1 MIVDT
6 HIHLY
11 DEKYEKDFPKIIDDA
26 FKKSVSKMVVVGF
39 DFLSSQKAVQMAV
52 NYPNLYASVGL
63 HPSEVGKHLHE
74 DLSWI
79 KDLSK
84 NPKVVAIGEIG
95 LDYYWDKSFKEL
107 QQKQF
112 VNQIDIANELGLPV
126 IVHNRE
132 AANDTFQI
140 LKQKKPRGVLHCYS
154 GSVEMAR
161 EFVKL
166 GFYLGI
172 GGVVTFKNSI
182 DIKKV
187 VTEIDLRFLLS
198 ETDGPYLAPTPYRGK
213 INKPEYLPLVIDA
226 IASLKGI
233 AQIEVE
239 KQLFLNANYLFNI

>member
-11 DEKYEKDFPKIIDDA
+11 DEKYENDLPMVMDNA
-26 FKKSVSKMVVVGF
+26 LKKGVSKMIVVGF
-39 DFLSSQKAVQMAV
+39 DFLSSQKAVQMAE

-79 KDLSK
+79 KELSK

-95 LDYYWDKSFKEL
+95 LDYYWDRSFKGL

-112 VNQIDIANELGLPV
+112 IFQIDIANELGLPI

-154 GSVEMAR
+154 GSVEMAK
-161 EFVKL
+161 EFVKM
-166 GFYLGI
+166 GFYLGV

-187 VTEIDLRFLLS
+187 VTEIDLKSLLS

-213 INKPEYLPLVIDA
+213 INKPEYLPLIIET

-233 AQIEVE
+233 DKTIVE
-239 KQLFLNANYLFNI
+239 KQLFLNANILFNI